1 MSQQMSVVMMGR
13 KTAVSLLVII
23 LLLAGCRSMEHGQP
37 NSEEMALVT
46 HTAVPTSA
54 ATITPSPTPTSTATP
69 SPTFTPSP
77 TPAPTA
83 TAVSIHI
90 VGGPR
95 TAILNAPQPENN
107 AICGIVDTLDFPL
120 DPPEAL
126 SVSYGGQ
133 DFGQYRGRYDLYHAG
148 EDWQLVRGRSNLGV
162 PVYAIGHGRVTYA
175 QPNGWGRDKGVIII
189 RHTFADG
196 SSVLSFYGH
205 MEPDSVMLQAG
216 DCVVRGQKIAEIGQ
230 PRTPPHLHFEIRT
243 HMPDTP
249 GPGYWSTDPTSAG
262 WLPPSQFIWEYR
274 MKSNPGVVWTRPFT
288 ATNPHG
294 TTLINETALIAL
306 EDGQLIRLDEDDGT
320 VRWRHAITETVT
332 NAIMSADHSLLY
344 TADRRG
350 KIAVYPL
357 LEDEEG
363 APYLP
368 TESLWTMDLEM
379 FGFPTLLPLPDGGV
393 VLSVWN
399 EFRAVSADGTPLWQN
414 DFGKRPFD
422 WLLTDDQ
429 LILTFTGRSDPIYA
443 LTASGWQEW
452 AVEMNGRP
460 IQVGDDIWYYAREG
474 VYRLDPATQTTQLLY
489 QLPPSFLGMGS
500 IIALPAGGALIAH
513 QDLDDSRLIRFDAAG
528 TVQWERSYASLDA
541 GSPQL
546 LLHAEQPY
554 LLLQSDS
561 SVTMQLDLYTIDQ
574 QNSTLHHIFTGGTR
588 QALSGDDWV
597 VSINDALLL
606 VNVGGGSMTALDG
619 VTAVSLTNPAAN

>member
-1 MSQQMSVVMMGR
+1 MNEQMGVVMMGR
-13 KTAVSLLVII
+13 KTAVSLLVIM
-23 LLLAGCRSMEHGQP
+23 LLLAGCRSIERGRP
-37 NSEEMALVT
+37 NSQGMALVT
-46 HTAVPTSA
+46 HTAVPPST
-54 ATITPSPTPTSTATP
+54 ATITPSPAPPSTVTP
-69 SPTFTPSP
+69 SPTYTPTP

-83 TAVSIHI
+83 TAVSVHI
-90 VGGPR
+90 VGSPR
-95 TAILNAPQPENN
+95 TAILSAPQPEGNT
-107 AICGIVDTLDFPL
+107 ICGIVDTLDFPL

-126 SVSYGGQ
+126 NVSYGGQ

-148 EDWQLVRGRSNLGV
+148 EDWQLLRGRSNLGV
-162 PVYAIGHGRVTYA
+162 PVYAIGHGQVTYA

-205 MEPDSVMLQAG
+205 MEPDSVTLRAG

-230 PRTPPHLHFEIRT
+230 PRTPPHLHFEMRT
-243 HMPDTP
+243 HMPAEP
-249 GPGYWSTDPTSAG
+249 GPGYWSTDPTLAG

-274 MKSNPGVVWTRPFT
+274 MKSNSGVVWTRPFT
-288 ATNPHG
+288 ATNRYDIN
-294 TTLINETALIAL
+294 LINETALIAL
-306 EDGQLIRLDEDDGT
+306 EDGQLIGLDGDDGS

-332 NAIMSADHSLLY
+332 SAIMSTDQSLLY

-350 KIAVYPL
+350 KIAAYPL

-379 FGFPTLLPLPDGGV
+379 FGLPTLLPLPDGGV
-393 VLSVWN
+393 VLSVSK
-399 EFRAVSADGTPLWQN
+399 EFMAVSADGALLWQD
-414 DFGKRPFD
+414 DFEKRPFD

-429 LILTFTGRSDPIYA
+429 LILTFTGLSDPVYA

-452 AVEMNGRP
+452 GVGMNGRP
-460 IQVGDDIWYYAREG
+460 VQVGDDIWYYAREG
-474 VYRLDPATQTTQLLY
+474 VYRLDPATQTAQLLY
-489 QLPPSFLGMGS
+489 QLPPSFLGLGS
-500 IIALPAGGALIAH
+500 IIALPTGGALLAH

-528 TVQWERSYASLDA
+528 AVQWERSYASLDA

-546 LLHAEQPY
+546 LLHAGQPY
-554 LLLQSDS
+554 LLLQWDS
-561 SVTMQLDLYTIDQ
+561 SVTMQLNLYTIDQ

-588 QALSGDDWV
+588 QSSTGGDWA
-597 VSINDALLL
+597 VSINDELLL

-619 VTAVSLTNPAAN
+619 GAAISLTNPAAN